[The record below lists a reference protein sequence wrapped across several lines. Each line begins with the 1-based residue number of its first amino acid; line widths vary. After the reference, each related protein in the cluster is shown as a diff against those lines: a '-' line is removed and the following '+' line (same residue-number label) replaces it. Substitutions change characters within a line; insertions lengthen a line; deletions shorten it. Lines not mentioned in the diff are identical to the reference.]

1 MLAVGRAL
9 MHRPKL
15 LCIDEPSTG
24 LAPLVK
30 EELFQKIG
38 EIYVGGITLL
48 LVEQDVSFAFEL
60 ALRNYV
66 LSRGRIVAVG
76 KAEELLAD
84 ETIRKIYL
92 GL

>member
-1 MLAVGRAL
+1 M
-9 MHRPKL
+9 
-15 LCIDEPSTG
+15 
-24 LAPLVK
+24 
-30 EELFQKIG
+30 
-38 EIYVGGITLL
+38 

-60 ALRNYV
+60 AVRNYV